1 MRRSTATAI
10 SAAAIGAVL
19 LGASP
24 AQAATVVAEGSLTQS
39 NALGYTKISMNAAGT
54 LTGFFTIKDTKT
66 DGSCAYARVVYKNSS
81 NSTVLTS
88 QTGSSCTTGQSRQY
102 SIPTTSNPRIEKAVL
117 EVWNGAS
124 GAKKTRTFGIG

>member
-1 MRRSTATAI
+1 MRRLIAVALSTIALG
-10 SAAAIGAVL
+10 SAL
-19 LGASP
+19 LAASP

-39 NALGYTKISMNAAGT
+39 NALGYTKISMTGAT

-66 DGSCAYARVVYKNSS
+66 DGSCAYARVVYKNDS
-81 NSTVLTS
+81 NTTLLTS
-88 QTGSSCTTGQSRQY
+88 QTGKSCTTGGTVQY
-102 SIPTTSNPRIEKAVL
+102 SIPTTSNTSISKAVL